1 MEKKRL
7 KGKYVLPRVERLSVN
22 LECGF
27 AFSDYGEPGSAGDY
41 FEGGY
46 EYEI

>member
-22 LECGF
+22 LERGF
-27 AFSDYGEPGSAGDY
+27 AASYGDAGSAGGD
-41 FEGGY
+41 FEDGGDFD
-46 EYEI
+46 I